1 MDKFFQALDLPDA
14 DYRLLLS
21 QLGANSDLVI
31 STGQRCDR
39 SICEIVSHALCRQLA
54 IKWH

>member
-39 SICEIVSHALCRQLA
+39 SICEIVSHCLG
-54 IKWH
+54 